1 MNAHIRPQ
9 SKQSPNRGYVRVG
22 ALEMYY
28 EQLGRGRPLLLLH
41 AGFSSI
47 ISSFGT
53 LRPELANSW
62 ATLAIEQQAH
72 GHTADID
79 RPLSYEQMVEDT
91 AAVLRQLQVSDADV
105 FGWSD
110 GGIVALGL
118 AIQYPELTRR
128 VAIIGAGYNGDAELP
143 EFKER
148 MKNLDPE
155 NEHLK
160 PFRDAYARVAPHPD
174 QWPTLIGKVRDM
186 YLGFE
191 GWEAEDLRMLSA
203 PLLVMVGDR
212 DFVTLE
218 HAIELFRLVPQGELA
233 VLPGSDHSA
242 PLERTEWVGAMLRDF
257 FTRPEIL

>member
-1 MNAHIRPQ
+1 MNTQARLQ
-9 SKQSPNRGYVRVG
+9 NRRMPNRGYVRAG

-28 EQLGRGRPLLLLH
+28 EKLGRGRPLLLLH

-47 ISSFGT
+47 ASSFGT
-53 LRPELANSW
+53 LRPEFSDQW
-62 ATLAIEQQAH
+62 ATLAVEQQAH

-91 AAVLRQLQVSDADV
+91 AAVLRQLEVSDADV

-110 GGIVALGL
+110 GGIIALGL
-118 AIQYPELTRR
+118 AIRHPQLTRR
-128 VAIIGAGYNGDAELP
+128 VAISGAGYNGDAEPP

-160 PFRDAYARVAPHPD
+160 SFREAYAKVAPNPD
-174 QWPTLIGKVRDM
+174 RWPTLIEKGRDM
-186 YLGFE
+186 YLGFQ
-191 GWEAEDLRMLSA
+191 GWKAEDLRRLAA
-203 PLLVMVGDR
+203 PLLVMAGDR

-218 HAIELFRLVPQGELA
+218 HATELYRLVPKGELA
-233 VLPGSDHSA
+233 ILPGSDHSA
-242 PLERTEWVGAMLRDF
+242 PLERQEWVVAMLREF
-257 FTRPEIL
+257 YTRP